1 MRNLVCYPAGSSPF
15 APNTATKNPPF
26 GGFYK
31 TLVRAKYFA
40 ALTHGSPRNPAGSSP
55 FAPNTATKNPPFGG
69 FYKTLVRAKYFAALT
84 HGSPRNPAGSS
95 PFAPNTATKNP
106 PFGGFYKTLVRAKG
120 LEPSTSTLA
129 RLRSS
134 QLSYA
139 RTVWD
144 ILTYLFYLCKQ
155 FFI

>member
-1 MRNLVCYPAGSSPF
+1 MARSRHGGVLPTIWAVGIRPPRRFAAPLRRGELAPRCYSVVKGNLVCYPAGS
-15 APNTATKNPPF
+15 N
-26 GGFYK
+26 
-31 TLVRAKYFA
+31 
-40 ALTHGSPRNPAGSSP
+40 P